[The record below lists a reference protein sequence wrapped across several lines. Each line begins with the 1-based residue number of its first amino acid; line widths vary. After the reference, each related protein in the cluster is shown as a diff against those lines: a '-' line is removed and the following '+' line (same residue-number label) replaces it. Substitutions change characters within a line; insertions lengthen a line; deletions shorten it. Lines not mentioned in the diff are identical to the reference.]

1 MFSSQELT
9 SLLALYSQQDKATGL
24 KMFRLNA
31 VRVLKDENST
41 DLGRHWVA
49 EIKGS
54 RSGTVVVD
62 LNIKRLEKNIQL
74 LSSCSCGAQPT
85 RCIHTAALIWRL
97 LSDQRD
103 EENWERKHGLD
114 DPLLTQS
121 DARQDRNIPPAV
133 RQLLGSLGGSEH
145 QHELAYRLILSQN
158 DDLLLWRV
166 RFAAE
171 ADASGTALA
180 MPLSE
185 LGDSVH
191 VSALDQRLDAM
202 LQSLRR
208 HNRGFLLE
216 GPLVADVLLTAL
228 SGGRLFWGLE
238 GQFLLT
244 EGEDQSAQ
252 LVWEQRHEN
261 WGFSIEPMQTH
272 DLLIR
277 SSPPLLVDKINYK
290 VHRLLLSQPQ
300 DVVAGLL
307 QAPYQN
313 ERDLLASMTI
323 LRQRLAPWG
332 LDVPQALAHTLE
344 LRAIRPYPTLR
355 LACLKVKMGAQET
368 TYPYA
373 LLEFIYG
380 DYTVSALPPEQMT
393 VIKRKDHRVL
403 LERMRAVEQACL
415 EKIIPLQPCN
425 KILGWQCPEVLEH
438 AMGLRQGRL
447 QDWLPVL
454 NFLPVLEQQGW
465 KIEMDDS
472 FPWGRRHIEVE
483 QVRGQIHEIQ
493 DKSLFQ
499 MTLEVDVQGQKISL
513 IPLLAET
520 LSSLSPEHIQRV
532 LQNETP
538 SQEIFSVVHEG
549 QLLCM
554 PVERIRPLLA
564 MLVDLFNRQSDL
576 DLDAQG
582 QLRLGRL
589 DAAEFV
595 ARSGT
600 LWEGGKHVQEL
611 ATRLND
617 FTGLE
622 AVQVPEILQAQLRPY
637 QQAGLNWLQFLI
649 SYKLSGILAD
659 DMGLG
664 KTIQT
669 IAHIAVEKVND
680 RLHDPALIISPKSVV
695 PNWIQ
700 EFRRFAPSLRILE
713 IQGLKREDVFPLIPA
728 HDVVITSY
736 SLLTRDIEHLKGQ
749 TWSILVCDEAQQLKN
764 HKTLSSRAIRHLKS
778 AHTVALTGTPMENH
792 LGELWSIFDLLMP
805 GFLGN
810 EAHFRRLVRY
820 PVEKNGDI
828 TVSQN
833 LSRRIRPLMLRRT
846 KEQVARE
853 LPPKTEII
861 QRVQI
866 RDSQRDL
873 YEVVR
878 ASMDN
883 RVRHI
888 VAQKG
893 LARSN
898 IEIIEALLK
907 LRQVCCDPR
916 LVKSAGKS
924 ARNATSAKL
933 EYLLEVLPSLLE
945 DGRKVLIFSQFT
957 SMLDLIGQALEN
969 LSLPYVELTGSTV
982 DREKPVRQFQEGKV
996 SLFLLSL
1003 KAGGVGLNLTAA
1015 DTVFIYDP
1023 WWNPAAESQ
1032 AADRAYRIGQDKP
1045 VFVYKLVCE
1054 GTVEEHVLAMQQ
1066 RKAQLAKGVYGE
1078 QAELERAITAED
1090 LEALFHPLSTL
1101 AE

>member
-9 SLLALYSQQDKATGL
+9 SLLTLYSQQNKATGL

-31 VRVLKDENST
+31 VRVLKDENSP
-41 DLGRHWVA
+41 DEGRHWVA

-62 LNIKRLEKNIQL
+62 LNLRRTEKNIQL
-74 LSSCSCGAQPT
+74 QSSCSCGAQPT

-114 DPLLTQS
+114 DPMLAQS
-121 DARQDRNIPPAV
+121 DAHQDLNIPPAV
-133 RQLLGSLGGSEH
+133 RQLLGSLGGEH
-145 QHELAYRLILSQN
+145 QHELAYRLIRSQN
-158 DDLLLWRV
+158 NDLLLWRV
-166 RFAAE
+166 RYAAE
-171 ADASGTALA
+171 SDASGTALA

-216 GPLVADVLLTAL
+216 GPLVADVLQTAL

-244 EGEDQSAQ
+244 EGEDRSAQ
-252 LVWEQRHEN
+252 LVWEQRLEN
-261 WGFSIEPMQTH
+261 WGFSIEPMHPH

-277 SSPPLLVDKINYK
+277 SSPPLLVDVLEYK
-290 VHRLLLSQPQ
+290 VYRLILSQPQ
-300 DVVAGLL
+300 EVVAGLL
-307 QAPYQN
+307 QAPFQN
-313 ERDLLASMTI
+313 ERDLLASMSI

-344 LRAIRPYPTLR
+344 VRGVRPNPVLR
-355 LACLKVKMGAQET
+355 LACQKVRLGAQEIA
-368 TYPYA
+368 YA
-373 LLEFIYG
+373 YARLDFVYA
-380 DYTVSALPPEQMT
+380 DYSVCALPPEQTT
-393 VIKRKDHRVL
+393 VIKLKDHRVL
-403 LERMRAVEQACL
+403 LERMRGVEQAFL
-415 EKIIPLQPCN
+415 EKIIPLQPCI
-425 KILGWQCPEVLEH
+425 KVLGWQCPEALEH
-438 AMGLRQGRL
+438 SMGLRQSRL

-454 NFLPVLEQQGW
+454 NFLPILEQQGW
-465 KIEMDDS
+465 VIELDAS
-472 FPWGRRHIEVE
+472 FPWGRRHLEVE
-483 QVRGQIHEIQ
+483 HLRGQINET
-493 DKSLFQ
+493 KGENLFR
-499 MTLEVDVQGQKISL
+499 MTLEVDLEGQRVSL

-532 LQNETP
+532 LHDQTP
-538 SQEIFSVVHEG
+538 SREIFSVVHEG

-564 MLVDLFNRQSDL
+564 MLVDLFNRQSDF
-576 DLDAQG
+576 DLDPQG
-582 QLRLGRL
+582 QLRLSRL

-622 AVQVPEILQAQLRPY
+622 PVPVPATLQAELRGY
-637 QQAGLNWLQFLI
+637 QQAGLNWLQFLV
-649 SYKLSGILAD
+649 SYQLSGILAD

-669 IAHIAVEKVND
+669 IAHIAVEKERG
-680 RLHDPALIISPKSVV
+680 RLNHPALIISPKSVV
-695 PNWIQ
+695 PNWLQ
-700 EFRRFAPSLRILE
+700 ELRRFAPSLRVLE
-713 IQGLKREDVFPLIPA
+713 VQGLKREDVFPLMPS

-749 TWSILVCDEAQQLKN
+749 PWSMLVCDEAQQLKN
-764 HKTLSSRAIRHLKS
+764 HKTLSSRAIRSLKTS
-778 AHTVALTGTPMENH
+778 HIVALTGTPMENH

-820 PVEKNGDI
+820 PVEKNGDVS
-828 TVSQN
+828 VSQN

-846 KEQVARE
+846 KEQVAQE

-916 LVKSAGKS
+916 LLKSKGKPVRHAS
-924 ARNATSAKL
+924 SAKL

-957 SMLDLIGQALEN
+957 SMLDLIGQELKN

-982 DREKPVRQFQEGKV
+982 DREKPVRRFQEGEV

-1066 RKAQLAKGVYGE
+1066 RKAQLAKGIYGE
-1078 QAELERAITAED
+1078 QAELERALTAED
-1090 LEALFHPLSTL
+1090 LEALFHPLSKL